1 MADSVTHKEFFQR
14 QNKQVKEKEEEMS
27 PIDTETT
34 LEDMQESI
42 IQVQDSLKLLTNKT
56 IQDRVNHYK
65 EQQAM
70 QNTMEGM
77 NQKIQDLEAEISKLQ
92 TLTEEPVNSISE
104 MQSHKEDLSEDSES
118 SIWEI
123 SSGSSDSENQW
134 SNLSKFE

>member
-1 MADSVTHKEFFQR
+1 MADSVTHKEFFQK
-14 QNKQVKEKEEEMS
+14 QNKQQHEKEEMS

-70 QNTMEGM
+70 KNTMEGM
-77 NQKIQDLEAEISKLQ
+77 NQKIQDLEDEISKMQ
-92 TLTEEPVNSISE
+92 TLTEESVDSISE
-104 MQSHKEDLSEDSES
+104 MQIHKEDLSENSES

-123 SSGSSDSENQW
+123 SSTSSDSENQW

>member
-1 MADSVTHKEFFQR
+1 MADSVTHKEFFQK
-14 QNKQVKEKEEEMS
+14 QNKQEKEEEMS

-56 IQDRVNHYK
+56 IQDRVNHYR

-77 NQKIQDLEAEISKLQ
+77 NQKIQDLEAEISKIQ
-92 TLTEEPVNSISE
+92 TLTEEPVDSISE
-104 MQSHKEDLSEDSES
+104 MQIHKEDPSEDSES

-123 SSGSSDSENQW
+123 SSSSSDSENQW
-134 SNLSKFE
+134 SNLSKLE

>member
-1 MADSVTHKEFFQR
+1 MADSVTHKEFFQK
-14 QNKQVKEKEEEMS
+14 QNKQEKEEEMS

-70 QNTMEGM
+70 QNTIEGM
-77 NQKIQDLEAEISKLQ
+77 HQKIQDLEAEISKLQ
-92 TLTEEPVNSISE
+92 TLTEEPVNSISKLQIHE
-104 MQSHKEDLSEDSES
+104 ENLSEDSES

>member
-1 MADSVTHKEFFQR
+1 MADSVTHKEFFQK
-14 QNKQVKEKEEEMS
+14 QNKQEKEEEMS

-70 QNTMEGM
+70 KNTMEGM
-77 NQKIQDLEAEISKLQ
+77 NQKIQDLKDEISKIQ
-92 TLTEEPVNSISE
+92 TLTEEPVDSISE
-104 MQSHKEDLSEDSES
+104 MQIHKEDPSEDSES
-118 SIWEI
+118 SLWEI

>member
-1 MADSVTHKEFFQR
+1 MADSVTHKEFFQK
-14 QNKQVKEKEEEMS
+14 QNKHEKEEEMS

-56 IQDRVNHYK
+56 IQDRVNHYR

-70 QNTMEGM
+70 KNTMEGM
-77 NQKIQDLEAEISKLQ
+77 NQKIQDLEDEISKMQ
-92 TLTEEPVNSISE
+92 TLTEEPVDSISE
-104 MQSHKEDLSEDSES
+104 MQIHKEDPSEDSES

-123 SSGSSDSENQW
+123 SSSSSDSENQW

>member
-1 MADSVTHKEFFQR
+1 MADSVTHKEFFQK
-14 QNKQVKEKEEEMS
+14 QNKQEKEEEMS

-70 QNTMEGM
+70 KNTVEGM
-77 NQKIQDLEAEISKLQ
+77 NQKIRDLEAEISKIQ
-92 TLTEEPVNSISE
+92 TLTEEPVDSISE
-104 MQSHKEDLSEDSES
+104 MQIHKEDLSENSES

-123 SSGSSDSENQW
+123 SSTSSDSENQW
-134 SNLSKFE
+134 SNFSKFE

>member
-56 IQDRVNHYK
+56 ILDRVNHSK

-70 QNTMEGM
+70 QNTIEGM
-77 NQKIQDLEAEISKLQ
+77 HQKIQDLEAEISKLQ

-123 SSGSSDSENQW
+123 SSGSSDSENQ
-134 SNLSKFE
+134 

>member
-70 QNTMEGM
+70 KNAMEGM
-77 NQKIQDLEAEISKLQ
+77 NQKIQDLEAEISKMQ
-92 TLTEEPVNSISE
+92 TLTEEPINSISKL
-104 MQSHKEDLSEDSES
+104 QIQKEDPSEDSES

-123 SSGSSDSENQW
+123 SSGSSDSENQ
-134 SNLSKFE
+134 

>member
-1 MADSVTHKEFFQR
+1 MADSVTHKEFFQK
-14 QNKQVKEKEEEMS
+14 QNKQHEKEDEMS
-27 PIDTETT
+27 LIDTETT

-70 QNTMEGM
+70 INTMEGM
-77 NQKIQDLEAEISKLQ
+77 NQKIQDLEVEISKIQ
-92 TLTEEPVNSISE
+92 TLTEEPVDSISKLQIYE
-104 MQSHKEDLSEDSES
+104 ENLSEDSES

-123 SSGSSDSENQW
+123 SSGSSDSEN
-134 SNLSKFE
+134 

>member
-1 MADSVTHKEFFQR
+1 MADSVTHKEFFQK
-14 QNKQVKEKEEEMS
+14 QNKQEKEEEMS

-65 EQQAM
+65 EQQTM
-70 QNTMEGM
+70 RNTMEGM
-77 NQKIQDLEAEISKLQ
+77 NQKIRVLEDEISKMQ
-92 TLTEEPVNSISE
+92 TLTEEPVDSISE
-104 MQSHKEDLSEDSES
+104 MQIHKEDTIEDSES

-123 SSGSSDSENQW
+123 SSGSSDSEN
-134 SNLSKFE
+134 

>member
-1 MADSVTHKEFFQR
+1 MADSVTHKEFFQK
-14 QNKQVKEKEEEMS
+14 QNKQQLKKEEEEMS

-34 LEDMQESI
+34 MEDMQESI

-70 QNTMEGM
+70 KNTMEGM
-77 NQKIQDLEAEISKLQ
+77 NQKIQDLEAEVSKMQ
-92 TLTEEPVNSISE
+92 TLTEEPVDSISE
-104 MQSHKEDLSEDSES
+104 MQIQKEDPTEDSES

-123 SSGSSDSENQW
+123 SSTSSDSENQ
-134 SNLSKFE
+134 

>member
-1 MADSVTHKEFFQR
+1 MADSVTHKEFFQK
-14 QNKQVKEKEEEMS
+14 QNKQQKEEEMS

-56 IQDRVNHYK
+56 ILDRVNHYK

-70 QNTMEGM
+70 KNTMEGM
-77 NQKIQDLEAEISKLQ
+77 NQKIQDLEDEISKMQ
-92 TLTEEPVNSISE
+92 TLTEEPVDSISKLKI
-104 MQSHKEDLSEDSES
+104 QKEDTIEDSES

-123 SSGSSDSENQW
+123 SSGSSDSEH
-134 SNLSKFE
+134 

>member
-1 MADSVTHKEFFQR
+1 MADSVTYKEFFQK
-14 QNKQVKEKEEEMS
+14 QNKQEKEEEMS

-42 IQVQDSLKLLTNKT
+42 IQVQDSLKSLTNKT

-70 QNTMEGM
+70 KNTMEGM
-77 NQKIQDLEAEISKLQ
+77 NQKIQDLEDEISKIQ
-92 TLTEEPVNSISE
+92 TLTEEPVDSISKLKT
-104 MQSHKEDLSEDSES
+104 QKEDPTKDSES

-123 SSGSSDSENQW
+123 SSSSSDSENQ
-134 SNLSKFE
+134 